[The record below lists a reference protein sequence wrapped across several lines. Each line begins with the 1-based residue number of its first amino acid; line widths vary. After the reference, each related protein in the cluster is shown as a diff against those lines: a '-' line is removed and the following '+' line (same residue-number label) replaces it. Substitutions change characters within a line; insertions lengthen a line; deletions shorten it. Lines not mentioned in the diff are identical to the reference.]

1 MRFLLKWIRNVYEKK
16 FCPCLRKMGMEKN
29 SKFDSAFK
37 RLLIFEGGYV
47 LDELGLDPGGET
59 KNGISKRSYP
69 HLNIKALTK
78 KQAKEI
84 YRTDWWEKYKYDK
97 MANMCEGNYSEIA
110 IRLFILAVNIGPKN
124 AHKVL
129 QRSLIATGEEL
140 DVDGIIGEHTKRLLL
155 SNGHKIIYPFRSEAA
170 GFYRALVA
178 GRPELKPFL
187 KGWLDRAYS

>member
-1 MRFLLKWIRNVYEKK
+1 
-16 FCPCLRKMGMEKN
+16 MEKN

-47 LDELGLDPGGET
+47 LDELDPGGET
-59 KNGISKRSYP
+59 KYGISKRSYP
-69 HLNIKALTK
+69 HINIKALTK

-155 SNGHKIIYPFRSEAA
+155 SNGHRIIYPFRSEAA

>member
-1 MRFLLKWIRNVYEKK
+1 MRFLFEWIRNVYEKK
-16 FCPCLRKMGMEKN
+16 FCPYLRKMGMEKN

-47 LDELGLDPGGET
+47 LDELDSGGET
-59 KNGISKRSYP
+59 KYGISKRSYP

-110 IRLFILAVNIGPKN
+110 IRLFILAVNIGPKS

-129 QRSLIATGEEL
+129 QRALLACGEEL
-140 DVDGIIGEHTKRLLL
+140 DVDGIIGEQTKRLLL
-155 SNGHKIIYPFRSEAA
+155 SNGHKIIFPFRSEAA
-170 GFYRALVA
+170 GFYRSLVA

>member
-1 MRFLLKWIRNVYEKK
+1 
-16 FCPCLRKMGMEKN
+16 MGMEKN

-47 LDELGLDPGGET
+47 LDELDSGGET
-59 KNGISKRSYP
+59 KYGISKRSYP
-69 HLNIKALTK
+69 HVNIKALTR

-155 SNGHKIIYPFRSEAA
+155 SNGHRIIYPFRSEAA

>member
-1 MRFLLKWIRNVYEKK
+1 
-16 FCPCLRKMGMEKN
+16 MEKN

-47 LDELGLDPGGET
+47 LDELDSGGET
-59 KNGISKRSYP
+59 KYGISQRSYP
-69 HLNIKALTK
+69 HVNIKALTK

-155 SNGHKIIYPFRSEAA
+155 SNGHRIIYPFRSEAA

>member
-1 MRFLLKWIRNVYEKK
+1 
-16 FCPCLRKMGMEKN
+16 MEKN

-37 RLLIFEGGYV
+37 RLMIFEGGHV
-47 LDELGLDPGGET
+47 IDERDAGGET
-59 KNGISKRSYP
+59 KYGISKRSYP
-69 HLNIKALTK
+69 HLNIKSLTK

-97 MANMCEGNYSEIA
+97 MAAMCDGDYSEVA
-110 IRLFILAVNIGPKN
+110 YRLFILAVNIGPKS
-124 AHKVL
+124 AHKCL
-129 QRSLIATGEEL
+129 QRALLACGGEEL
-140 DVDGIIGEHTKRLLL
+140 DIDGIIGEQTKRLLL

>member
-1 MRFLLKWIRNVYEKK
+1 
-16 FCPCLRKMGMEKN
+16 MEKN

-47 LDELGLDPGGET
+47 LDELGLDSGGET
-59 KNGISKRSYP
+59 KYGISKRSYP
-69 HLNIKALTK
+69 HVNIKSLTK

-84 YRTDWWEKYKYDK
+84 YLKDWWEKYKYDK
-97 MANMCEGNYSEIA
+97 MATMAEGNYSEIA
-110 IRLFILAVNIGPKN
+110 IRVFILAVNIGPRN
-124 AHKVL
+124 AHKCL
-129 QRSLIATGEEL
+129 QRALLACGEEL

-155 SNGHKIIYPFRSEAA
+155 SNGHKIIFPFRSEAA
-170 GFYRALVA
+170 GFYRSLVA

>member
-1 MRFLLKWIRNVYEKK
+1 
-16 FCPCLRKMGMEKN
+16 MEKN

-47 LDELGLDPGGET
+47 LDELDSGGET
-59 KNGISKRSYP
+59 KYGISKRSYP
-69 HLNIKALTK
+69 HVNIKALTK

-84 YRTDWWEKYKYDK
+84 YRTDWGEKYKYDK

-155 SNGHKIIYPFRSEAA
+155 SNGHRIIYPFRSEAA